1 MATGMATT
9 IASPAASRSV
19 RSCNN
24 APTEGLTPRVNSMAM
39 ILPACPAYP
48 ALVLRR
54 RLRLIREKALN
65 LFHRVVDLDIEL
77 HLAERRGR
85 FPRVAGD
92 AVVLARRRGP
102 RRGSR
107 VGAARRVRIRL
118 SAAAP
123 LAARAGRRHRIA
135 FSRRDQ
141 LFPHPAF
148 VAAEIQHRRRVG
160 NA

>member
-39 ILPACPAYP
+39 ILPACPARPAYP
-48 ALVLRR
+48 ALLLRR

-102 RRGSR
+102 RCGSR

-148 VAAEIQHRRRVG
+148 
-160 NA
+160 